1 MKQPY
6 SNKSNQEENDVT
18 DALSHIK
25 QSICSRIKSSL
36 KLSAIL
42 VVLILSFGV
51 SPKQLYAQQADV
63 SLQLFYD
70 QLSPYGQWIDHPQ
83 YGYVW
88 LPNAGQD
95 FVPYSTNGHW
105 VMTDD
110 GWTWASDYEWGW
122 APFHYGRWDY
132 DDSYGWLWVP
142 GTEWGPSWVDWRS
155 ADGYYGWSP
164 MEPGISLSVGFG
176 RPYNSNY
183 DHWMFVRSGDFDR
196 SDINHYYVNRT
207 DHDRLVRSSIVINKT
222 YVDNS
227 RHSTYAFGPA
237 RADVQKA
244 TGRTVNR
251 VAIQENTKPGQSM
264 HNGQLSMYRP
274 KMTTNN
280 TKGQKPV
287 PVKIANLKD
296 VKHPAGTNPAN
307 QDAKVTPANKI
318 NSKVQPSQSKA
329 NAQNP
334 NKKVQSAQTQ
344 NAAQNNNIYKAKA
357 AQPQKVNSTVVK
369 TANTK
374 TTAVKSAIPAQKV
387 NQPVNRTLNTQQSN
401 INKTQATQPRKVNPA
416 VTRPVN
422 QQNKAGNPQSQQ
434 QRTANQAIRKPQP
447 KQQQP
452 KQQQQ
457 PQQQRPQQQP
467 QQQPRNESTQE
478 NRQEQPRES
487 KP

>member
-1 MKQPY
+1 MNQSL
-6 SNKSNQEENDVT
+6 SNNTKRDKHNVLIIPSG
-18 DALSHIK
+18 LK
-25 QSICSRIKSSL
+25 QSIKLNIKAL
-36 KLSAIL
+36 VVL
-42 VVLILSFGV
+42 VVLILYFGA

-70 QLSPYGQWIDHPQ
+70 QLSPYGQWIDYPK

-88 LPNAGQD
+88 IPDAGQD

-183 DHWMFVRSGDFDR
+183 DHWNFVRSGDFDR
-196 SDINHYYVNRT
+196 TDINRYYVNRT

-237 RADVQKA
+237 REDVQRA
-244 TGRTVNR
+244 TGRTINR
-251 VAIQENTKPGQSM
+251 VAIQENSKPGQSM
-264 HNGQLSMYRP
+264 RNGQLSMYRP

-280 TKGQKPV
+280 ARGQKPV

-296 VKHPAGTNPAN
+296 VKHPSGGNVTNQAV
-307 QDAKVTPANKI
+307 KVTPANN
-318 NSKVQPSQSKA
+318 NSKKAQPSQARVNPQNSTNKVQP
-329 NAQNP
+329 
-334 NKKVQSAQTQ
+334 TQ
-344 NAAQNNNIYKAKA
+344 AR
-357 AQPQKVNSTVVK
+357 VVK
-369 TANTK
+369 PSGNNA
-374 TTAVKSAIPAQKV
+374 V
-387 NQPVNRTLNTQQSN
+387 NQKSSTTSKV
-401 INKTQATQPRKVNPA
+401 QATQPRKVNP
-416 VTRPVN
+416 TVN
-422 QQNKAGNPQSQQ
+422 KNVNTQNTSKSASPAQPRKVNPTVNRTANPQNNANKAQPAQQ
-434 QRTANQAIRKPQP
+434 QRTANPANSISKQQPQQQQRP
-447 KQQQP
+447 QQQP

-457 PQQQRPQQQP
+457 RPQQQPKQQQQQP
-467 QQQPRNESTQE
+467 QQQQPKNESPQNNRNEQ
-478 NRQEQPRES
+478 QKDS